1 MANSVIDVVE
11 KTVAGLGYELVD
23 VERAPRGLLR
33 ITIDQPAGKAS
44 GIAVSDCEAVTR
56 QLQFVFEVE
65 GVDYARLEVGSPGV
79 DRPLRKPADFE
90 RFAGERVSL
99 VLREAMPGA
108 PGGRKKYA
116 GVLAKPAGDG
126 SYVIEYEGKEGPLEL
141 RFTLAE
147 VAEVKLAPELSF
159 KPKKPQA

>member
-1 MANSVIDVVE
+1 MANSVMDIVE
-11 KTVAGLGYELVD
+11 KTVAGLGYELLD

-33 ITIDQPAGKAS
+33 ITIDQPAGKGG

-79 DRPLRKPADFE
+79 DRPLKKPADFE

-99 VLREAMPGA
+99 VLREPMPGA
-108 PGGRKKYA
+108 SGGRKKYA

-126 SYVIEYEGKEGPLEL
+126 SYAIEYEGKEGLLEL

-159 KPKKPQA
+159 KPKQPQT

>member
-1 MANSVIDVVE
+1 MANVMDVVD
-11 KTVAGLGYELVD
+11 KTVDGLGYELVD

-33 ITIDQPAGKAS
+33 ITIDQPAGVEG
-44 GIAVSDCEAVTR
+44 GISVADCEKVTR

-65 GVDYARLEVGSPGV
+65 GIDYARLEVGSPGV

-90 RFAGERVSL
+90 RFAGERVSV
-99 VLREAMPGA
+99 VLREPMPGA

-126 SYVIEYEGKEGPLEL
+126 SYAIEYDGKEGPLEM

-159 KPKKPQA
+159 KPKQVKAG